1 MPSIDM
7 KAKVYIHPA
16 AIVDPGVQVGAR
28 TRIWAFAHLLR
39 GAVVGEDCNICDHT
53 FVEGD
58 VRLGDRVTVKC
69 GVFLWTGVTVEDDVF
84 IGPGVGFSNE
94 VWPRSKQYA
103 AQPARTRLRTGCSL
117 GTGSTIMPVVVGK
130 WAMVGAGSVVTRDV
144 SDYAL
149 VVGNPA
155 RFRSW
160 ICSCARKMDFGKR
173 RNFTCSCGRKY
184 RKNFGK
190 VVLVSSDCA
199 PQP

>member
-1 MPSIDM
+1 MASNN
-7 KAKVYIHPA
+7 YFIHPQGL
-16 AIVDPGVQVGAR
+16 VEPGATIGDR
-28 TRIWAFAHLLR
+28 TKIWAFAHILC
-39 GAVVGEDCNICDHT
+39 GARIGADCNICDHT

-69 GVFLWTGVTVEDDVF
+69 GVFLWSGVTAEDDVF

-117 GTGSTIMPVVVGK
+117 GTGSAIMPVVVGK

-144 SDYAL
+144 PDYAL

-155 RFRSW
+155 KFRSW
-160 ICSCARKMDFGKR
+160 ICCCARKMDFGEHR
-173 RNFTCSCGRKY
+173 GFTCFCGRKFH
-184 RKNFGK
+184 KTLEN
-190 VVLVSSDCA
+190 VVLESNNCA
-199 PQP
+199 P